1 MPRAYLQARL
11 AGYTT
16 LEAVRVAVLVARLSL
31 RDPPTDTWG
40 RRAETCG
47 QRTVSNCSA
56 VGGKSKGARHQGR
69 D

>member
-11 AGYTT
+11 TGYST

-47 QRTVSNCSA
+47 RRAVSNSSA
-56 VGGKSKGARHQGR
+56 IGGKRKGARHQGR